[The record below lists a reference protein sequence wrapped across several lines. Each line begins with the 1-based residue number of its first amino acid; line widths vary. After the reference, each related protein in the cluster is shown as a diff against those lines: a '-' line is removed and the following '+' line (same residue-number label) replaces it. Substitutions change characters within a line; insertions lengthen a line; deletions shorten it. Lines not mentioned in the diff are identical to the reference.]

1 MRYSV
6 LIKLKK
12 YDDNSE
18 TIFRGNGLTEQ
29 ALLSIIDKY
38 AGYNAIIDVWPEI
51 EKEVTNDR
59 IN

>member
-12 YDDNSE
+12 YDNSE

-38 AGYNAIIDVWPEI
+38 AGYNAIIDVWTEI